1 MLAQGR
7 RQQPRKSSSA
17 AESGASVGTPSSTN
31 GSAGGVVIDPDVAT
45 RLLHRTSPR
54 LAALTPREF
63 EVLELMARG
72 LSNAAIAEQLHLSAG
87 AVSKH
92 VAGVFAKLQLGPD
105 QDNRR
110 VRAVLEFLSAQN

>member
-1 MLAQGR
+1 
-7 RQQPRKSSSA
+7 
-17 AESGASVGTPSSTN
+17 
-31 GSAGGVVIDPDVAT
+31 
-45 RLLHRTSPR
+45 
-54 LAALTPREF
+54 
-63 EVLELMARG
+63 MARG

-87 AVSKH
+87 AVMSKH